1 MLSDGRINVLLGTD
15 CTQTD
20 IHNADRNSNKKSF
33 CVSGET
39 STQLVRLPPR
49 LINESGT
56 GNEGN
61 TVGFLFSPS
70 PFNWAKPSLSRNFFH
85 FSFLNILLLPPA
97 DAPEISL
104 TADKAEIHEQDTVR
118 FHCKSSAYPPP
129 VSINWYRNDEPIK
142 LDEGQDVLEL
152 PRVSRR
158 ANGNTISCEV
168 RNAVGVNRSTIA
180 LNVIYKPQFKT
191 NDKPVMAQLGE

>member
-1 MLSDGRINVLLGTD
+1 MDRKRGLPSIA
-15 CTQTD
+15 
-20 IHNADRNSNKKSF
+20 NAR
-33 CVSGET
+33 GY
-39 STQLVRLPPR
+39 
-49 LINESGT
+49 
-56 GNEGN
+56 EGN
-61 TVGFLFSPS
+61 GSGG
-70 PFNWAKPSLSRNFFH
+70 PSLTIAVLPGKFFSSASLSV
-85 FSFLNILLLPPA
+85 FRVST

-118 FHCKSSAYPPP
+118 FHCKTSAYPPP

-142 LDEGQDVLEL
+142 VDEGQDVLEL
-152 PRVSRR
+152 SRVSRR

-191 NDKPVMAQLGE
+191 NDKPVMAQLGKCAKHLIDILLCMH